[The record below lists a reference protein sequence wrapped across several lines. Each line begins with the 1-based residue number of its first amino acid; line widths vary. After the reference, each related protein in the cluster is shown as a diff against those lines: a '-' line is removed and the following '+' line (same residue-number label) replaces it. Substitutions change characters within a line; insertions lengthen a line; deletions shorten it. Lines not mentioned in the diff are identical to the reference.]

1 MGDYYT
7 LGLHTNSRGSSRQV
21 LGTLT
26 YINKDT
32 FIEVHHELIPRVLS
46 QSILGAIVTRKVKFP
61 RNHHRKSDKRA
72 RRKDKLH
79 TIDEVSAQE
88 AEQQREHNARRSS
101 RRVTMGV
108 TSSPFAPIPSSDDSD
123 DSDESR
129 PMDAP
134 SSANSSSSDDSS
146 ESGSDSDLPSGA
158 PTPGHER

>member
-21 LGTLT
+21 LGNLT

-61 RNHHRKSDKRA
+61 RNHNRKSDKKA

-79 TIDEVSAQE
+79 TIDEISAQE
-88 AEQQREHNARRSS
+88 AE
-101 RRVTMGV
+101 
-108 TSSPFAPIPSSDDSD
+108 
-123 DSDESR
+123 
-129 PMDAP
+129 
-134 SSANSSSSDDSS
+134 
-146 ESGSDSDLPSGA
+146 
-158 PTPGHER
+158 